1 MQATP
6 TYMQYRKARRAGIW
20 DTTWVTLGQKGGAKV
35 AFLPASLKIALRFPC
50 LSIHLSPLFTC
61 ATIMSHTL
69 LPCDLTFVYSV
80 DFDDS
85 GNARMQ
91 AATHVM
97 PTESLIDWKGLPE
110 DLFIGLHWLKAKLVF
125 RYERPDL
132 FLLNFCHC
140 SCKIHTRLSSFFSI
154 AEQKHSSH
162 WSNNWLLNQH
172 WLVTTLAYIYH
183 SKLAWSACLHVVG
196 LSFGIPC
203 LTEQNDCLCIWI
215 PHQRRAMLKMK
226 ETLVISLLICNLRA
240 GSFLFTMAGH
250 CNVMLHSLVP
260 RPHPH
265 MRAWEGLVTQVQILG
280 PASEFESVQWDCKAA
295 FLRILR

>member
-1 MQATP
+1 MRNNHV
-6 TYMQYRKARRAGIW
+6 TYI
-20 DTTWVTLGQKGGAKV
+20 V
-35 AFLPASLKIALRFPC
+35 AVWLNFSLFSWLWRQRQC
-50 LSIHLSPLFTC
+50 Q
-61 ATIMSHTL
+61 
-69 LPCDLTFVYSV
+69 
-80 DFDDS
+80 
-85 GNARMQ
+85 MQ
-91 AATHVM
+91 AATPVM
-97 PTESLIDWKGLPE
+97 PTESLIDWGLPG
-110 DLFIGLHWLKAKLVF
+110 DLFIGLQCLKAKLVF

-162 WSNNWLLNQH
+162 WSNNWLQDQY
-172 WLVTTLAYIYH
+172 WLITTLAYIYH

-260 RPHPH
+260 RPHA
-265 MRAWEGLVTQVQILG
+265 RAREKVWLHKSKSLG
-280 PASEFESVQWDCKAA
+280 PLQNLKASNAITKRHLLEQCCSEK
-295 FLRILR
+295 I